1 MTEEIYIEDLLDW
14 YNEATR
20 KKIDP
25 LKRKAV
31 KKVDKLEEI
40 ILDFKNS
47 CENLSTVEPSAV
59 DKDGISAKSA
69 QRLSQKY
76 IKELDSID
84 IPKEPYT
91 YEEINRLKKDLGKL
105 INTFMLLGR
114 KLIPRLSQ
122 MYKKEIQEINF
133 YFQNLGNEWKKLNK
147 FIEKKYMDMLTFDQ
161 IQSKIERIQD
171 VFQSTTELKLEE
183 REIESEIEEYKK
195 EKDSLK
201 EEFEGIKQQESIRE
215 LSILEKDFSKL
226 KQKLL
231 GQISSLRKAFSKF
244 EKVLGT
250 KYTLPEDIGK
260 QFTLYNKNA
269 FKAFINEEVGYP
281 KLKAILDELDKALQ
295 EKDLDL
301 SAAKSQRAI
310 SKVKKIQEDSLIPIQ
325 KKINELMENIEK
337 IKSNPEI
344 KEAFNRLTELENKM
358 DGIQVKIDK
367 EKVNLD
373 HINENYDRNIA
384 KIIDYRTELI
394 QLIKNFTKKEI
405 DLIFEEE

>member
-1 MTEEIYIEDLLDW
+1 MTEEIYIEDLLNW
-14 YNEATR
+14 YNEATK

-31 KKVDKLEEI
+31 KKVEKLEDI

-47 CENLSTVEPSAV
+47 CENLSSVEPSAV

-76 IKELDSID
+76 IKELEAIE
-84 IPKEPYT
+84 IPKEPYS
-91 YEEINRLKKDLGKL
+91 YEEINKLKNDLGKL
-105 INTFMLLGR
+105 INTFMHLGR

-122 MYKKEIQEINF
+122 LYKKEIQEINF

-147 FIEKKYMDMLTFDQ
+147 FIGNKYMDMLTYDQ
-161 IQSKIERIQD
+161 IKSKIERIQG

-183 REIESEIEEYKK
+183 REIESEIEKYKK
-195 EKDSLK
+195 DTDSLND
-201 EEFEGIKQQESIRE
+201 EFEGIKQQKSIKE

-244 EKVLGT
+244 EKVLGN
-250 KYTLPEDIGK
+250 KYRLPTDLGK
-260 QFTLYNKNA
+260 QFTAYNQNA
-269 FKAFINEEVGYP
+269 FKAFINEEEGYP
-281 KLKAILDELDKALQ
+281 KLKAILEELNKALE

-325 KKINELMENIEK
+325 KKINELMENIQR
-337 IKSNPEI
+337 IKSNSEI
-344 KEAFNRLTELENKM
+344 KDAFNRLTELENMM
-358 DGIQVKIDK
+358 DEIQVKIDK

-384 KIIDYRTELI
+384 KILDYRTELI
-394 QLIKNFTKKEI
+394 DLIKNFIKKEI